1 MKRKSNIKSGWA
13 DRLFTVIT
21 RILLF
26 LFLLLVTYP
35 VFFVVIASFT
45 DPVYVNSGQMLLY
58 PKGFTTIGYSQ
69 VFRDMRI
76 WQSYVNTI
84 LYAACGTFSV
94 WLSVSRPDMPSPP
107 PACPV
112 KCTDGSS
119 GIYHVFRRRPDS
131 YLSGGQRTSSDK
143 YTAPADHHGKRIRI
157 QYYPDTFLFSNMLPR
172 ELQDAAFIDGCG
184 NAGYF
189 SGSPCRC
196 QKRLYRLL
204 RSTWL

>member
-84 LYAACGTFSV
+84 LYAACGTFFGLAVSV
-94 WLSVSRPDMPSPP
+94 P
-107 PACPV
+107 
-112 KCTDGSS
+112 
-119 GIYHVFRRRPDS
+119 
-131 YLSGGQRTSSDK
+131 
-143 YTAPADHHGKRIRI
+143 
-157 QYYPDTFLFSNMLPR
+157 
-172 ELQDAAFIDGCG
+172 
-184 NAGYF
+184 AGYAL
-189 SGSPCRC
+189 SAA
-196 QKRLYRLL
+196 RLPGKNVLMALLVFTMYFGGGLIPTYLVVKGLHLTNTRLL
-204 RSTWL
+204 LILSLIHISEPTRH